1 MKRRPLPLNAL
12 RAFEVAGRLE
22 SFTKASHEL
31 NVTQGAVSRQV
42 QHLEEVLG
50 RQLFERHHRSL
61 RLTRAGRNLLE
72 SLTPAFD
79 AIEDAVAKVEDRAD
93 DTHLSVSAPL
103 TFSMR
108 WIVPRLGRFQME
120 YPDFQV
126 QLGTYSDDLASV
138 DFNEVDIAIRFADHG
153 NEQLVHEF
161 LTGERLLPVCHP
173 DLARQLKTPEDLAGV
188 TLLHCSAQRED
199 WRIWLEGTGIKGVDG
214 TKGPVFATLD
224 MAMEA
229 AASGFGVV
237 VSDPAM
243 IGEYV
248 VTNRLTVPFDLPVD
262 SPYAYSLCYPRGRL
276 ERRKVK
282 AFRDWLMSEI
292 KLETGRQKMAQ
303 KDRQNHKVT

>member
-1 MKRRPLPLNAL
+1 MKRRILPLNAL

-42 QHLEEVLG
+42 QHLEEILG

-61 RLTRAGRNLLE
+61 KLTRAGRNLLV

-79 AIEDAVAKVEDRAD
+79 AIEHAVAKVEDRAD
-93 DTHLSVSAPL
+93 DTQLSVVAPL

-120 YPDFQV
+120 YPDLQV
-126 QLGTYSDDLASV
+126 QLGTYNDDSSDI
-138 DFNEVDIAIRFADHG
+138 DFNEVDIAVRFADAG
-153 NEQLVHEF
+153 DDQLEHEF

-173 DLARQLKTPEDLAGV
+173 SLAKQLSKPEDLAKV

-199 WRIWLEGTGIKGVDG
+199 WRIWLEGTGIKGVNGDR
-214 TKGPVFATLD
+214 GPVFATLD

-237 VSDPAM
+237 ISDPAM

-248 VTNRLTVPFDLPVD
+248 VTNRLTVPFDLPID

-276 ERRKVK
+276 ERRKVR

-292 KLETGRQKMAQ
+292 NLETQRRKMAQ
-303 KDRQNHKVT
+303 KDAPA

>member
-50 RQLFERHHRSL
+50 RKLFERHHRSL
-61 RLTRAGRNLLE
+61 RLTRAGRNLLV

-79 AIEDAVAKVEDRAD
+79 AIENAVAKVEDRAD
-93 DTHLSVSAPL
+93 DTQLSVLAPL

-120 YPDFQV
+120 YPDLQV
-126 QLGTYSDDLASV
+126 QLGTYNDDKAPV
-138 DFNEVDIAIRFADHG
+138 DFNEVDIAVRFADAQDD
-153 NEQLVHEF
+153 ELVHEF

-173 DLARQLKTPEDLAGV
+173 DLAKQLKTPQDLSGV

-199 WRIWLEGTGIKGVDG
+199 WRIWLNGTGIKGVNAQH
-214 TKGPVFATLD
+214 GPVFATLD

-237 VSDPAM
+237 ISDPAM

-262 SPYAYSLCYPRGRL
+262 SPYAYSLCYPQGRL
-276 ERRKVK
+276 ERRKVR
-282 AFRDWLMSEI
+282 AFRNWLMGEI
-292 KLETGRQKMAQ
+292 KLETERRKLS
-303 KDRQNHKVT
+303 QNEQNT

>member
-50 RQLFERHHRSL
+50 RKLFERQHRSL
-61 RLTRAGRNLLE
+61 KLTRAGRNLLVG
-72 SLTPAFD
+72 LTPAFD
-79 AIEDAVAKVEDRAD
+79 AIEHAVARVEDRAD
-93 DTHLSVSAPL
+93 DTQLSVLAPL

-120 YPDFQV
+120 HPDLQV
-126 QLGTYSDDLASV
+126 QLGTYNDDKAPV
-138 DFNEVDIAIRFADHG
+138 DFNEVDIAVRFADTQD
-153 NEQLVHEF
+153 EQLVHEF

-173 DLARQLKTPEDLAGV
+173 DLAKKLKTPEDLAGV

-199 WRIWLEGTGIKGVDG
+199 WRIWLSGTGIKGVDADR
-214 TKGPVFATLD
+214 GPVFATLD

-237 VSDPAM
+237 ISDPAM

-262 SPYAYSLCYPRGRL
+262 SPYAYSLCYPEGRL
-276 ERRKVK
+276 ERRKVR
-282 AFRDWLMSEI
+282 AFRNWLMGEI
-292 KLETGRQKMAQ
+292 KIETERRKLAQ
-303 KDRQNHKVT
+303 KAPGPS

>member
-50 RQLFERHHRSL
+50 RQLFERQHRSL
-61 RLTRAGRNLLE
+61 KLTRAGRNLLV

-79 AIEDAVAKVEDRAD
+79 AIENAVAKVEDRAD
-93 DTHLSVSAPL
+93 DTQLSVQAPL
-103 TFSMR
+103 TFAMR

-120 YPDFQV
+120 YPDLQV
-126 QLGTYSDDLASV
+126 QLGTYNDDSAAV
-138 DFNEVDIAIRFADHG
+138 DFNEVDIAIRFADTQD
-153 NEQLVHEF
+153 EQLVHEF

-173 DLARQLKTPEDLAGV
+173 DLAKKLKTPNDLAGV
-188 TLLHCSAQRED
+188 TLLHSSAQRED
-199 WRIWLEGTGIKGVDG
+199 WRIWLSGTGIKGVDAG
-214 TKGPVFATLD
+214 RGPVFATLD

-237 VSDPAM
+237 ISDPAM

-248 VTNRLTVPFDLPVD
+248 VTNRLTVPFDLPID
-262 SPYAYSLCYPRGRL
+262 SPYAYSLCYPQGRL
-276 ERRKVK
+276 ERRKVR
-282 AFRDWLMSEI
+282 AFRNWLMAEI
-292 KLETGRQKMAQ
+292 KLETERRKFSQKP
-303 KDRQNHKVT
+303 

>member
-42 QHLEEVLG
+42 QHLEDVLG
-50 RQLFERHHRSL
+50 RKLFDRHHRSL
-61 RLTRAGRNLLE
+61 KLTRAGRNLLLG
-72 SLTPAFD
+72 LTPAFD
-79 AIEDAVAKVEDRAD
+79 AIEQAVAKVEDRAD
-93 DTHLSVSAPL
+93 DTQLRVLAPL

-120 YPDFQV
+120 HPDLQV
-126 QLGTYSDDLASV
+126 QLGTYHDDKAPV
-138 DFNEVDIAIRFADHG
+138 DFNETDIAIRFADDQD
-153 NEQLVHEF
+153 EQLVHEF

-173 DLARQLKTPEDLAGV
+173 DLAKQLKTPQDLVDV

-199 WRIWLEGTGIKGVDG
+199 WRIWLAETGIKGVDPER
-214 TKGPVFATLD
+214 GPVFATLD

-237 VSDPAM
+237 ISDPAM

-248 VTNRLTVPFDLPVD
+248 VTNRLIVPFDLPVD
-262 SPYAYSLCYPRGRL
+262 SPYAYSLCYPDGRL
-276 ERRKVK
+276 ERRKVR
-282 AFRDWLMSEI
+282 AFRNWLMAEI
-292 KLETGRQKMAQ
+292 RLETERRKLAADMH
-303 KDRQNHKVT
+303 QNQQNT

>member
-42 QHLEEVLG
+42 QHLEDVLG
-50 RQLFERHHRSL
+50 RKLFDRHHRSL
-61 RLTRAGRNLLE
+61 KLTRAGRNLLLG
-72 SLTPAFD
+72 LTPAFD
-79 AIEDAVAKVEDRAD
+79 AIEQAVTKVEDRAD
-93 DTHLSVSAPL
+93 DTQLRVLAPL

-120 YPDFQV
+120 HPDLQV
-126 QLGTYSDDLASV
+126 QLGTYHDDKAPV
-138 DFNEVDIAIRFADHG
+138 DFNETDIAIRFADDQD
-153 NEQLVHEF
+153 EQLVHEF

-173 DLARQLKTPEDLAGV
+173 DLAKQLKTPKDLADV

-199 WRIWLEGTGIKGVDG
+199 WRIWLAETGIKGVDPER
-214 TKGPVFATLD
+214 GPVFATLD

-237 VSDPAM
+237 ISDPAM

-248 VTNRLTVPFDLPVD
+248 VTNRLIVPFDLPVD
-262 SPYAYSLCYPRGRL
+262 SPYAYSLCYPDGRL
-276 ERRKVK
+276 ERRKVR
-282 AFRDWLMSEI
+282 AFRNWLMAEI
-292 KLETGRQKMAQ
+292 RLETERRKLAADMH
-303 KDRQNHKVT
+303 QNQQNT

>member
-42 QHLEEVLG
+42 QHLEDVLG
-50 RQLFERHHRSL
+50 RKLFDRHHRSL
-61 RLTRAGRNLLE
+61 KLTRAGRNLLLG
-72 SLTPAFD
+72 LTPAFD
-79 AIEDAVAKVEDRAD
+79 AIEQAVSKVEDRAD
-93 DTHLSVSAPL
+93 DTQLRVLAPL

-120 YPDFQV
+120 HPDLQV
-126 QLGTYSDDLASV
+126 QLGTYHDDKAPV
-138 DFNEVDIAIRFADHG
+138 DFNETDIAIRFADDQD
-153 NEQLVHEF
+153 EQLVHEF

-173 DLARQLKTPEDLAGV
+173 DLAKQLKTPSDLADV

-199 WRIWLEGTGIKGVDG
+199 WRIWLAETGIKGVDPER
-214 TKGPVFATLD
+214 GPVFATLD

-237 VSDPAM
+237 ISDPAM

-248 VTNRLTVPFDLPVD
+248 VTNRLIVPFDLPVD
-262 SPYAYSLCYPRGRL
+262 SPYAYSLCYPDGRL
-276 ERRKVK
+276 ERRKVR
-282 AFRDWLMSEI
+282 AFRNWLMAEI
-292 KLETGRQKMAQ
+292 RLETERRKLAADMH
-303 KDRQNHKVT
+303 QNQQNT

>member
-61 RLTRAGRNLLE
+61 RLTRAGQNLLE

-93 DTHLSVSAPL
+93 DTLLSVSAPL

-126 QLGTYSDDLASV
+126 QLGTYNDDLASV
-138 DFNEVDIAIRFADHG
+138 DFNEVDIAIRFADHA

-173 DLARQLKTPEDLAGV
+173 SLAKQLKTPEDLAGV

-199 WRIWLEGTGIKGVDG
+199 WRIWLEGTGIQGVDG

-237 VSDPAM
+237 ISDPAM

-262 SPYAYSLCYPRGRL
+262 SPYAYSLVYPRGRL

-282 AFRDWLMSEI
+282 AFRDWLMAEI
-292 KLETGRQKMAQ
+292 KLETSRRKLNQ
-303 KDRQNHKVT
+303 KDSSYGKVT

>member
-12 RAFEVAGRLE
+12 KAFEVAGRLE

-50 RQLFERHHRSL
+50 RKLFDRRHRSL
-61 RLTRAGRNLLE
+61 VLTRAGRILLD

-79 AIEDAVAKVEDRAD
+79 AIEQGVAKVEDRAD
-93 DTHLSVSAPL
+93 DTQLSVLAPL

-120 YPDFQV
+120 HPDLQV
-126 QLGTYSDDLASV
+126 QLGTYSDDSAPV
-138 DFNEVDIAIRFADHG
+138 DFNEVDIAIRFAETQD
-153 NEQLVHEF
+153 EQLVHEF

-173 DLARQLKTPEDLAGV
+173 DLAKQLKSPEDLANV

-199 WRIWLEGTGIKGVDG
+199 WRVWLDRIGLEGINPDR
-214 TKGPVFATLD
+214 GPVFATLD

-237 VSDPAM
+237 ISDPAM

-248 VTNRLTVPFDLPVD
+248 VTNRLTVPFDLPID
-262 SPYAYSLCYPRGRL
+262 SPYAYSLCYPSGRL
-276 ERRKVK
+276 ERRKVR
-282 AFRDWLMSEI
+282 AFRNWLMSEI
-292 KLETGRQKMAQ
+292 KIETERQKLARKKQ
-303 KDRQNHKVT
+303 AW

>member
-50 RQLFERHHRSL
+50 RKLFERQHRSL
-61 RLTRAGRNLLE
+61 KLTRAGRNLLDG
-72 SLTPAFD
+72 LTPAFD
-79 AIEDAVAKVEDRAD
+79 AMENAVAKVEDRAD
-93 DTHLSVSAPL
+93 DTQLSVLAPL

-120 YPDFQV
+120 YPDLQV
-126 QLGTYSDDLASV
+126 QLGTYNDDKAPV
-138 DFNEVDIAIRFADHG
+138 DFNEVDIAVRFADTQE
-153 NEQLVHEF
+153 EQLVHEF

-173 DLARQLKTPEDLAGV
+173 DLAKQLKSPKDLAGV

-199 WRIWLEGTGIKGVDG
+199 WHIWLNGTGVTGVDANH
-214 TKGPVFATLD
+214 GPVFATLD

-237 VSDPAM
+237 ISDPAM

-262 SPYAYSLCYPRGRL
+262 SPYAYSLCYPQGRL
-276 ERRKVK
+276 ERRKVR
-282 AFRDWLMSEI
+282 AFRNWLMGEI
-292 KLETGRQKMAQ
+292 KIETERRKLAQ
-303 KDRQNHKVT
+303 KASERS

>member
-1 MKRRPLPLNAL
+1 MIVMKRRPLPLNAL

-42 QHLEEVLG
+42 QHLEDVLG
-50 RQLFERHHRSL
+50 RLLFERHHRRL
-61 RLTRAGRNLLE
+61 KLTRPGRNLLA
-72 SLTPAFD
+72 SLAAAFD
-79 AIEDAVAKVEDRAD
+79 SIELAVSRIENRPD
-93 DTHLSVSAPL
+93 DTQLKVLSPL
-103 TFSMR
+103 TFAMR

-120 YPDFQV
+120 HPDLQV
-126 QLGTYSDDLASV
+126 QLGTYSDDAAPV
-138 DFNEVDIAIRFADHG
+138 DFNETDIAIRFADTPG
-153 NEQLVHEF
+153 DQLVHEF

-173 DLARQLKTPEDLAGV
+173 NLAKQLKRPEDFGNV

-199 WRIWLEGTGIKGVDG
+199 WRIWLKGTGIESVDPDR
-214 TKGPVFATLD
+214 GPVFATLD

-229 AASGFGVV
+229 AASGFGAVI
-237 VSDPAM
+237 SDPAM

-248 VTNRLTVPFDLPVD
+248 VTNRLMVPFDLPVD
-262 SPYAYSLCYPRGRL
+262 SPYAYSLCYPEGRL

-292 KLETGRQKMAQ
+292 KIETGKRKLVQKESG
-303 KDRQNHKVT
+303 TE

>member
-42 QHLEEVLG
+42 QHLEDVLG
-50 RQLFERHHRSL
+50 RKLFDRHHRSL
-61 RLTRAGRNLLE
+61 KLTRAGRNLLLG
-72 SLTPAFD
+72 LTPAFD
-79 AIEDAVAKVEDRAD
+79 AIEQAVRKVEDRAD
-93 DTHLSVSAPL
+93 DTQLRVLAPL

-120 YPDFQV
+120 HPDLQV
-126 QLGTYSDDLASV
+126 QLGTYHDDKAPV
-138 DFNEVDIAIRFADHG
+138 DFNETDIAIRFADDQD
-153 NEQLVHEF
+153 EQLVHEF

-173 DLARQLKTPEDLAGV
+173 DLAKQLKTPQDLADV

-199 WRIWLEGTGIKGVDG
+199 WRIWLAETGIKGVDPER
-214 TKGPVFATLD
+214 GPVFATLD

-237 VSDPAM
+237 ISDPAM

-248 VTNRLTVPFDLPVD
+248 VTNRLIVPFDLPVD
-262 SPYAYSLCYPRGRL
+262 SPYAYSLCYPDGRL
-276 ERRKVK
+276 ERRKVR
-282 AFRDWLMSEI
+282 AFRNWLMAEI
-292 KLETGRQKMAQ
+292 RLETERRKLAADMH
-303 KDRQNHKVT
+303 QNQQNT

>member
-42 QHLEEVLG
+42 QHLEDVLG
-50 RQLFERHHRSL
+50 RKLFERRHRSL
-61 RLTRAGRNLLE
+61 VLTRAGRNLLV

-79 AIEDAVAKVEDRAD
+79 AIENAVAKVEDRAD
-93 DTHLSVSAPL
+93 DTQLSVSAPL

-120 YPDFQV
+120 YPDLQV
-126 QLGTYSDDLASV
+126 QLGTYNDDSAAV
-138 DFNEVDIAIRFADHG
+138 DFNEIDIAIRFADTQE
-153 NEQLVHEF
+153 EQLVHEF

-173 DLARQLKTPEDLAGV
+173 DLAKKLKTPEDLAGV

-199 WRIWLEGTGIKGVDG
+199 WRIWLDGTGIKGVDG
-214 TKGPVFATLD
+214 QRGPVFATLD

-237 VSDPAM
+237 ISDPAM

-248 VTNRLTVPFDLPVD
+248 VSNRLTVPFDLPVD
-262 SPYAYSLCYPRGRL
+262 SPYAYSLCYPKGRL
-276 ERRKVK
+276 ERRKVR
-282 AFRDWLMSEI
+282 AFRNWLMGEI
-292 KLETGRQKMAQ
+292 KIETERRKLTGPAS
-303 KDRQNHKVT
+303 T